1 VGTRCAKPE
10 IFDQRLNVTVAA
22 RRRNL
27 SSTIAGSFV
36 SLNSPWRQGGT
47 MFSSTLR
54 YRRKH
59 WIVRLLPLKA
69 LEDALDLFLRLQE
82 GDGLRRYVID
92 RRQLV
97 IPSVLVLVLF
107 SITLSA
113 GTFVYLGEV
122 HTLLALLALILAP
135 AVLIGSVLVQLCILF
150 YWLENRALMHA
161 LGSRSKH
168 VPGAIAI
175 WLNQKLDVDMAAF
188 PRVPWVLAIIFLV
201 LPLLMLFQVE
211 WIVGLGLIVLA
222 VALPIVF
229 AHFDR

>member
-1 VGTRCAKPE
+1 
-10 IFDQRLNVTVAA
+10 
-22 RRRNL
+22 
-27 SSTIAGSFV
+27 
-36 SLNSPWRQGGT
+36 LNSLLLQGGE
-47 MFSSTLR
+47 MVSSTLR

-59 WIVRLLPLKA
+59 WIVRLLPLKT

-82 GDGLRRYVID
+82 GEGLRRYVID

-97 IPSVLVLVLF
+97 IPSVLILLIF

-135 AVLIGSVLVQLCILF
+135 VILIGSFLVQLCILF

-168 VPGAIAI
+168 VPGAIAV
-175 WLNQKLDVDMAAF
+175 WLRQKLNVDMAPF

-211 WIVGLGLIVLA
+211 WIVGCALMMLGIA
-222 VALPIVF
+222 MPIVF
-229 AHFDR
+229 AYFDR

>member
-1 VGTRCAKPE
+1 M
-10 IFDQRLNVTVAA
+10 
-22 RRRNL
+22 
-27 SSTIAGSFV
+27 
-36 SLNSPWRQGGT
+36 

-59 WIVRLLPLKA
+59 WIVRLLPLKS

-82 GDGLRRYVID
+82 GDGLRRYVVD
-92 RRQLV
+92 CRQLV
-97 IPSVLVLVLF
+97 LPSVLILLLF

-113 GTFVYLGEV
+113 GTYVYISEV
-122 HTLLALLALILAP
+122 HTLLAILALILAP
-135 AVLIGSVLVQLCILF
+135 VILIGSFLVQLCILF

-161 LGSRSKH
+161 LGGRSKH

-175 WLNQKLDVDMAAF
+175 WLNQKLNVDMGPF
-188 PRVPWVLAIIFLV
+188 PRVPWILAIVFLV

-211 WIVGLGLIVLA
+211 WIVGFGLVVLA
-222 VALPIVF
+222 VALPIVY